1 METYDKKLKGV
12 FVSYAQPGKFGYQH
26 DAERHKLMAMTAPKP
41 DMNTGRIADGSP
53 AHSRSEGFPRTYPAA
68 PQLSTPTDLTPE
80 QAKAITD
87 AVNPLIADAFALY
100 AKTKN
105 FHWHLSGPRFRD
117 LHLLFDKQA
126 TQVLE
131 SIDPMVERI
140 RKIGGTSIRSLTHV
154 GTLQT
159 IHDDNDEFVEPQEM
173 VRRLLQDNRH
183 IVQQIRQAATVAD
196 DNKDTSTSNLLETFL
211 DDAERRTWF
220 LYEIAQDSEAV
231 G

>member
-1 METYDKKLKGV
+1 MTLT
-12 FVSYAQPGKFGYQH
+12 A
-26 DAERHKLMAMTAPKP
+26 HKPKSQSNGQ
-41 DMNTGRIADGSP
+41 DADGTP
-53 AHSRSEGFPRTYPAA
+53 AQSRSEGFPKTYPAP

-80 QAKAITD
+80 QAKAVTD

-140 RKIGGTSIRSLTHV
+140 RKIGGTSVRSLTHV
-154 GTLQT
+154 GKLQT

-173 VRRLLQDNRH
+173 VHRLMLDNRH
-183 IVQQIRQAATVAD
+183 IAQQLREAAEVAD
-196 DNKDTSTSNLLETFL
+196 DNKDIATSNLLETFL

-220 LYEIAQDSEAV
+220 LFEIYQNSEAV
-231 G
+231 H

>member
-1 METYDKKLKGV
+1 MTTTAQKPKVHSNGV
-12 FVSYAQPGKFGYQH
+12 A
-26 DAERHKLMAMTAPKP
+26 
-41 DMNTGRIADGSP
+41 ADGTP
-53 AHSRSEGFPRTYPAA
+53 AQSHSEGFPKTYPAP

-80 QAKAITD
+80 QAKAVTD
-87 AVNPLIADAFALY
+87 AVNPLIADSFALY

-131 SIDPMVERI
+131 SIDPMVERL
-140 RKIGGTSIRSLTHV
+140 RKIGGTSIRSLSHV

-159 IHDDNDEFVEPQEM
+159 IHDDNDEFVSPQEM
-173 VRRLLQDNRH
+173 VRRLLLDNRH
-183 IVQQIRQAATVAD
+183 IAEQIRHAAEVAD
-196 DNKDTSTSNLLETFL
+196 DNKDIATSNLLETFL

-220 LYEIAQDSEAV
+220 LFEITREDEAV
-231 G
+231 H

>member
-1 METYDKKLKGV
+1 MAATAQKPNTHSSGV
-12 FVSYAQPGKFGYQH
+12 
-26 DAERHKLMAMTAPKP
+26 
-41 DMNTGRIADGSP
+41 IADGTP
-53 AHSRSEGFPRTYPAA
+53 APTRSEGFPKTYPAP

-80 QAKAITD
+80 QAKAVTE

-131 SIDPMVERI
+131 SIDPMVERL
-140 RKIGGTSIRSLTHV
+140 RKIGGTSIRSLSHV

-159 IHDDNDEFVEPQEM
+159 IHDDNDEFVGPQEM
-173 VRRLLQDNRH
+173 VRRLMQDNRH
-183 IVQQIRQAATVAD
+183 IAEQIRAAAEVAD
-196 DNKDTSTSNLLETFL
+196 DNKDIATSNLLETFL

-220 LYEIAQDSEAV
+220 LFEISRDDEAV
-231 G
+231 R

>member
-1 METYDKKLKGV
+1 M
-12 FVSYAQPGKFGYQH
+12 
-26 DAERHKLMAMTAPKP
+26 
-41 DMNTGRIADGSP
+41 
-53 AHSRSEGFPRTYPAA
+53 
-68 PQLSTPTDLTPE
+68 
-80 QAKAITD
+80 
-87 AVNPLIADAFALY
+87 LY
-100 AKTKN
+100 VKTKN

-126 TQVLE
+126 TQILE

-159 IHDDNDEFVEPQEM
+159 IHGDNDEFVEPQEM

-183 IVQQIRQAATVAD
+183 IA
-196 DNKDTSTSNLLETFL
+196 TSNLLETFL

-220 LYEIAQDSEAV
+220 LYEIAQDAEAV
-231 G
+231 R

>member
-1 METYDKKLKGV
+1 M
-12 FVSYAQPGKFGYQH
+12 H
-26 DAERHKLMAMTAPKP
+26 NMAHE
-41 DMNTGRIADGSP
+41 ADGTP
-53 AHSRSEGFPRTYPAA
+53 AQSRSEGFPKTYPAP
-68 PQLSTPTDLTPE
+68 PQLSTPTDLTAA

-105 FHWHLSGPRFRD
+105 FHWHLSGHRFRD

-126 TQVLE
+126 TQVFE

-140 RKIGGTSIRSLTHV
+140 RKIGGTSVRSLTHI
-154 GTLQT
+154 GKLQT

-173 VRRLLQDNRH
+173 VRRLMLDNRH
-183 IVQQIRQAATVAD
+183 IAEQMRAAAEVAD
-196 DNKDTSTSNLLETFL
+196 ENKDLATANLLETFL

-220 LYEIAQDSEAV
+220 LFEITQDVEAV
-231 G
+231 